1 MHCVHKEA
9 LTLEQVVERMQSA
22 QFPDLFL
29 MVYGG
34 GGGGSVEGLLLH
46 HMYMCV

>member
-1 MHCVHKEA
+1 MHCVHKET

-34 GGGGSVEGLLLH
+34 GGGGSVD
-46 HMYMCV
+46 